1 MTNQTRDYINLKP
14 IADRFKQIAST
25 ISDNEIKD
33 IIKSELRR
41 QIQEQVD
48 FGYTISQ
55 WVDDMLEDDDSWVEL
70 VRDCMK
76 KSIKEKFK

>member
-1 MTNQTRDYINLKP
+1 MTDQTRDYITLKP
-14 IADRFKQIAST
+14 IAERFKQIAST
-25 ISDNEIKD
+25 ISDDEIRD
-33 IIKSELRR
+33 MIKSELRR

-55 WVDDMLEDDDSWVEL
+55 WVNDILEDDDSWVEL
-70 VRDCMK
+70 VKDCMK